1 MKPLLREILLR
12 MGLDVRRHSVRSSVD
27 LRRAS
32 ILRRDRVDLV
42 LDVGANVGQYAL
54 ALRRSGYTGRIV
66 SFEPSAQAYSRL
78 ARAAAD
84 DGLWEVRRVA
94 LAAESGEA
102 TLHVTENLSSS
113 SLLEMQALHRRA
125 GGPVT
130 HVVGDERVA
139 VARLDDI
146 GPELLD
152 AAARLFLKID
162 VQGGEREVLDGGPI
176 TLSRA
181 AGVELEL
188 SLAPLYRGQATLSEL
203 LLRLD
208 LEGFLIVSVEPGFS
222 DPRTGRLL
230 QLDAI
235 AIRNNSTWLD

>member
-1 MKPLLREILLR
+1 
-12 MGLDVRRHSVRSSVD
+12 
-27 LRRAS
+27 
-32 ILRRDRVDLV
+32 
-42 LDVGANVGQYAL
+42 
-54 ALRRSGYTGRIV
+54 
-66 SFEPSAQAYSRL
+66 
-78 ARAAAD
+78 
-84 DGLWEVRRVA
+84 VA

-113 SLLEMQALHRRA
+113 SLLEMQPLHRRA

-130 HVVGDERVA
+130 RVVGDERVA

-208 LEGFLIVSVEPGFS
+208 REGFLIVSVEPGFS